1 MLPFQPIAM
10 ILLRLLPSSF
20 AAFLVALAVLAAAL
34 PARLRAS
41 ETPELFAF
49 DNGVGRS
56 AWSGE
61 RQAATLRALGYQ
73 GITYNYTTPADIAAR
88 VAAIQQAGLRM
99 YGLYAPARLDQAET
113 FAPGLAETVRAL
125 RGTGAVLWLIVPKPA
140 KAGHHDAEVVAKIQ
154 AASDL
159 AASAG
164 LRVVLYPHKGFFVA
178 DVEHAYRLAVAA
190 QRANVGVTFNLCHE
204 LAAGNGARLP
214 ALLRQ
219 VAPLL
224 QMVSLN
230 GATDKP
236 GGTWDD
242 FIQVLGQGQYDVAAL
257 LRTLREINY
266 RGPIGLQFYN
276 VKGDTQANL
285 AQSMLAW
292 RGMTKGIWS
301 SP

>member
-1 MLPFQPIAM
+1 ML
-10 ILLRLLPSSF
+10 LLRLLPSSGV
-20 AAFLVALAVLAAAL
+20 AFLTIVASCLGGLPPRLSAADA
-34 PARLRAS
+34 
-41 ETPELFAF
+41 PELFAF

-61 RQAATLRALGYQ
+61 RQAATLRELGYQ
-73 GITYNYTTPADIAAR
+73 GITYNYTNPEDMATR
-88 VAAIQQAGLRM
+88 LAAIQQAGLRM
-99 YGLYAPARLDQAET
+99 YGLYAPARLGQEET

-125 RGTGAVLWLIVPKPA
+125 RGSGAVLWLIVPKPA
-140 KAGHHDAEVVAKIQ
+140 QAGNYDAEVVQKIQ
-154 AASDL
+154 AAADL

-178 DVEHAYRLAVAA
+178 DVEHAYRLAVTA

-214 ALLRQ
+214 AILRQ

-257 LRTLREINY
+257 LRTLREVNY

-276 VKGDTQANL
+276 VKGDPYANL
-285 AQSMLAW
+285 SHSMIAW
-292 RGMTKGIWS
+292 RSLNKGIWS
-301 SP
+301 SPDR